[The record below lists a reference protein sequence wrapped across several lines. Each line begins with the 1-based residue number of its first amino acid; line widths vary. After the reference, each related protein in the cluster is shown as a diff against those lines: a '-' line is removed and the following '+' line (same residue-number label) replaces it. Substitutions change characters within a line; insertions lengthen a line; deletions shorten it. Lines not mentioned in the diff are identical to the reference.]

1 MSDLP
6 AYDLVIVGAGFS
18 GLYMLHRAR
27 ELGLSARVLEAG
39 DGVGG
44 TWYWNRYPGARCD
57 VESMQYSYQFSAELQ
72 QEWEWTERYA
82 SQPEI
87 LGYLNH
93 VADRF
98 GLRRDIQFGARV
110 RAARFDE
117 AGGRWVIT
125 TDDAQELSA
134 RFLVMATGCLSAA
147 NIPDFPGVGSFRGRT
162 FHTGRWPHDPVD
174 FTSQRVGIIGTG
186 SSAVQS
192 IPVIA
197 RQARELVVF
206 QRTATYAVPANNH
219 PLSAEEQRAVKAD
232 YAGFRQRISLMNAA
246 IGSSFPEDFSGEERL
261 ALDTEPGERARIYEE
276 RWEHGGLPFL
286 WAFTDLYTDLQAN
299 ETAAEFV
306 RAKIRQIVTDPAV
319 AERLTPDTV
328 IGCKR
333 LCVDTGYYA
342 TFNRDNVEL
351 VDVSKAPI
359 EEITPRGLRAGG
371 REYEFDDIVFATGF
385 DAMTGALARIDI
397 RGRGGLGLGDA
408 WADGPRSYLG
418 LGVAGFPNLFIVTGP
433 GSPSVLT
440 NMVVAIEQ
448 QVDWIAGCLDYLSR
462 TGSQRIEATTPAQ
475 DEWVAHVNDVA
486 DTTVYPF
493 CNSWYLGA
501 NIPGKP
507 RVFLA
512 LVGYPPY
519 VEKCD
524 EVAAKGYAGFA
535 ISLPPARPDRQSC
548 PSAHAGV
555 ASRC

>member
-6 AYDLVIVGAGFS
+6 AYDLVIVGAGFA
-18 GLYMLHRAR
+18 GMYMLHRAR
-27 ELGLSARVLEAG
+27 GLGLSARVLEAG
-39 DGVGG
+39 NGVGG

-57 VESMQYSYQFSAELQ
+57 VESMQYSYQFSDELQ

-87 LGYLNH
+87 LSYLNH

-98 GLRRDIQFGARV
+98 DLRRDIQFGTRV
-110 RAARFDE
+110 RAAEFDE
-117 AGGRWVIT
+117 AASRWVVS
-125 TDDAQELSA
+125 TDAGQEMSA

-147 NIPDFPGVGSFRGRT
+147 NIPDFPGLGSFGGRT

-174 FTSQRVGIIGTG
+174 FTGQRVGIIGTG
-186 SSAVQS
+186 SSGVQS

-206 QRTATYAVPANNH
+206 QRTATYTVPAHNR
-219 PLSAEEQRAVKAD
+219 PLRAEEQRAIKAD
-232 YAGFRQRISLMNAA
+232 YMGFRQRISLMNAA
-246 IGSSFPEDFSGEERL
+246 IGSSFPQDATDDEIFAL
-261 ALDTEPGERARIYEE
+261 ATEPGERGRIYQE

-306 RAKIRQIVTDPAV
+306 RGKIRQLVQDRAV
-319 AERLTPDTV
+319 AERLTPTTV

-351 VDVSKAPI
+351 VDVSESPI

-371 REYEFDDIVFATGF
+371 RDYELDCIVFATGF
-385 DAMTGALARIDI
+385 DAMTGALMKINI
-397 RGRGGLGLGDA
+397 RGRHGLGLGDA
-408 WADGPRSYLG
+408 WAEGPRSYLG
-418 LGVAGFPNLFIVTGP
+418 LGVTGFPNLFTITGP

-448 QVDWIAGCLDYLSR
+448 QVNWITDCLDYLSR
-462 TGSQRIEATTPAQ
+462 SGGQRIEATAQAQ
-475 DEWVAHVNDVA
+475 DEWVAHVNSVA
-486 DTTVYPF
+486 DTTVYPS

-507 RVFLA
+507 RVFMP
-512 LVGYPPY
+512 LVGFPPY

-524 EVAAKGYAGFA
+524 EVAAKGYEGFA
-535 ISLPPARPDRQSC
+535 ISLPPA
-548 PSAHAGV
+548 A
-555 ASRC
+555 

>member
-1 MSDLP
+1 MSELP
-6 AYDLVIVGAGFS
+6 ALDLVIVGAGFS
-18 GLYMLHRAR
+18 GLFMLHRAR
-27 ELGLSARVLEAG
+27 RLGLSARVLEAG

-57 VESMQYSYQFSAELQ
+57 VESMQYSYQFSDELQ

-87 LGYLNH
+87 LTYLNH

-98 GLRRDIQFGARV
+98 GLRRDIEFGARV
-110 RAARFDE
+110 RAADFDE
-117 AGGRWVIT
+117 AQGRWVIS
-125 TDDAQELSA
+125 TDAGQQMSA

-147 NIPDFPGVGSFRGRT
+147 NVPDFPGLDSFGGPT
-162 FHTGRWPHDPVD
+162 FHTGRWPHEPVD
-174 FTSQRVGIIGTG
+174 FTGQRVGIIGTG

-206 QRTATYAVPANNH
+206 QRTATYTVPAHNH
-219 PLSAEEQRAVKAD
+219 PLSAEEQQAVKAD

-246 IGSSFPEDFSGEERL
+246 IGSSFPEDGDGEERL
-261 ALDTEPGERARIYEE
+261 ALDAEPGERARIYEK

-286 WAFTDLYTDLQAN
+286 WGFTDLYTDLAAN
-299 ETAAEFV
+299 ETAAAFV
-306 RAKIRQIVTDPAV
+306 RAKIRQVVDDPAV
-319 AERLTPDTV
+319 AKRLAPTTV

-351 VDVSKAPI
+351 VDVSEAPI
-359 EEITPRGLRAGG
+359 EEITPRGLRAGV
-371 REYEFDDIVFATGF
+371 REYEFDCLVFATGF

-397 RGRGGLGLGDA
+397 RGRHGLGLNQA
-408 WADGPRSYLG
+408 WAEGPRSYLG
-418 LGVAGFPNLFIVTGP
+418 LSVAGFPNLFLVTGP

-448 QVDWIAGCLDYLSR
+448 QVNWIAGCLDHLGRS
-462 TGSQRIEATTPAQ
+462 GAQRIEATAQAQ
-475 DEWVAHVNDVA
+475 DEWVTYVNDVA
-486 DTTVYPF
+486 DTTVYPA

-507 RVFLA
+507 RVFMA

-524 EVAAKGYAGFA
+524 EVAAKNYEGFA
-535 ISLPPARPDRQSC
+535 ISLPPA
-548 PSAHAGV
+548 V
-555 ASRC
+555 

>member
-6 AYDLVIVGAGFS
+6 GHDLLIVGAGFS

-27 ELGLSARVLEAG
+27 GLGLSARVLEAG

-57 VESMQYSYQFSAELQ
+57 VESMQYSYQFSDELQ

-87 LGYLNH
+87 LRYLNH

-98 GLRRDIQFGARV
+98 GLRRDIQFNTRV
-110 RAARFDE
+110 RAAEFHE
-117 AGGRWVIT
+117 ALGHWVVS
-125 TDDAQELSA
+125 TDAGQQMSA

-147 NIPDFPGVGSFRGRT
+147 NIPDFPGLGSFEGPT
-162 FHTGRWPHDPVD
+162 FHTGRWPHEPVD
-174 FTSQRVGIIGTG
+174 FTGQRVGIIGTG
-186 SSAVQS
+186 SSGVQS

-206 QRTATYAVPANNH
+206 QRTATWTVPAQNR
-219 PLSAEEQRAVKAD
+219 PLSAEEQQAVKAD
-232 YAGFRQRISLMNAA
+232 YTGFRQRISRMNAA
-246 IGSSFPEDFSGEERL
+246 IGSAFPEDGNGEERP
-261 ALDTEPGERARIYEE
+261 ALDAEPSQRAGIYEK
-276 RWEHGGLPFL
+276 RWEHGGLPFI

-306 RAKIRQIVTDPAV
+306 RAKIREIVDDPAV
-319 AERLTPDTV
+319 AKSLTPTNV

-342 TFNRDNVEL
+342 SFNRDNVQL
-351 VDVSKAPI
+351 VDVSQSPI
-359 EEITPRGLRAGG
+359 EKITPRGLRAGG
-371 REYEFDDIVFATGF
+371 REYSLDCLIFATGF
-385 DAMTGALARIDI
+385 DAMTGSLTRIDI
-397 RGRGGLGLGDA
+397 RGRGGQGLGEA
-408 WADGPRSYLG
+408 WAEGPRAYLG
-418 LGVAGFPNLFIVTGP
+418 LGVAGFPNLFLVNGP

-448 QVDWIAGCLDYLSR
+448 QVDWIADCLEYLSR
-462 TGSQRIEATTPAQ
+462 NGNQRIEAAPQAQ
-475 DEWVAHVNDVA
+475 DEWVAHVNSVA
-486 DTTVYPF
+486 DTTVYPA
-493 CNSWYLGA
+493 CNSWYLGS

-507 RVFLA
+507 RVFMA

-524 EVAAKGYAGFA
+524 EVAAKGYEGFA
-535 ISLPPARPDRQSC
+535 ISLPPAAAQ
-548 PSAHAGV
+548 AG
-555 ASRC
+555 